1 MTAAELGRTAAL
13 CAALAA
19 FPAAAPA
26 AAAECG
32 ALTALVDAF
41 PKVREAY
48 AVLDRAARD
57 GPAGES
63 AAARALVA
71 DFDRLLA
78 ARECYIDR
86 VAEARAAAAA
96 GSGPEDL
103 LPTLRRQRDTL
114 QIFLDGLPD
123 DAPGARDA
131 VAATVQSLN
140 LGIDARA
147 DALASPAPDPE
158 AIAQLLLHA
167 ETMARIALAHVEV
180 ARDRLRVEVLGASAS
195 GEAMAAL
202 EALRDFVPRALEFNA
217 GVVGDPRLSRR
228 LLAGGA
234 GVVMARGEYALDGA
248 PFDRARHCRLA
259 RFRAAEALDAL
270 AARLGVVAKEREA
283 GVCERRGG
291 AVVAW
296 LSAPEEDLIRVRAGD
311 WRR

>member
-1 MTAAELGRTAAL
+1 MTAAAFGRMAAL

-26 AAAECG
+26 GAAECG

-48 AVLDRAARD
+48 ALLDRAARN

-63 AAARALVA
+63 AAARALAA

-96 GSGPEDL
+96 AAGAPEDL
-103 LPTLRRQRDTL
+103 LPTLRRQRDAL
-114 QIFLDGLPD
+114 RAFLDGLPE
-123 DAPGARDA
+123 DAPGARDI

-140 LGIDARA
+140 LGIAARA
-147 DALASPAPDPE
+147 DTPAGPAPGDE
-158 AIAQLLLHA
+158 AIAELLLHA

-180 ARDRLRVEVLGASAS
+180 ARDRLRVEVLGASAG
-195 GEAMAAL
+195 GEALAAL
-202 EALRDFVPRALEFNA
+202 AALRDFVPRALEFNA

-228 LLAGGA
+228 FFGDGA

-259 RFRAAEALDAL
+259 QFRAAEALDDL

-283 GVCERRGG
+283 GACERRGG

-296 LSAPEEDLIRVRAGD
+296 LSAPEADLVRVGGG
-311 WRR
+311 RR